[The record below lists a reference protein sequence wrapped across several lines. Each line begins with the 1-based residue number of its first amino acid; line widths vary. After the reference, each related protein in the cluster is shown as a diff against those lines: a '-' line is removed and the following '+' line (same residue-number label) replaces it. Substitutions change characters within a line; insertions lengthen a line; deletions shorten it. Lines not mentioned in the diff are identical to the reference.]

1 VKVRTRS
8 LPFRRLNRGAFIL
21 AKRGVWIIDLVYR
34 GHRVRKRLG
43 RGLPFEAVKQIAQR
57 EAVALRTSI
66 LLTGKPPAR
75 EPQVVDVT
83 INAAC
88 DRFER
93 EHFPVLRANTKRAYR
108 RQMKP
113 IRAHL
118 GTVTF
123 GALSP
128 FHLEQFKRDRTRPT
142 EGRAASG
149 RTAVNRELT
158 LLKGVYAKCVAWK
171 LFSPR
176 DDNPFDAV
184 APYPEPRG
192 RERILT
198 FEEEDRLLAALP
210 ERARTVARLA
220 LECGARLQS
229 ELLPVVWDDVDL
241 DHARLLIRATDAKNG
256 KPRHLPLSP
265 GMVATLRTS
274 AFVFPGRQGAFFHR
288 YKHAFFQAVRT
299 AGLAGTGVNIHC
311 LRHSW
316 ASRMLEAGADLAVVR
331 DLGGWADLAILNRY
345 SHHRP
350 QRAVD
355 ATGDAGPARRR
366 WPARTHRR
374 QRLGSLHES
383 VGGSGLPVRGPARA
397 REPALVSRSPQGRP
411 RSPISPY
418 RSPPVADQPPG
429 SRDPDRLIPVHTTV
443 SRRHRTPAL
452 STSG

>member
-1 VKVRTRS
+1 MRDGITASSRKRRTA
-8 LPFRRLNRGAFIL
+8 RLGAYRD
-21 AKRGVWIIDLVYR
+21 ARGVWIIDLVYR

-43 RGLPFEAVKQIAQR
+43 RGLSFETVKQIAQR
-57 EAVALRTSI
+57 ESLALRTAI
-66 LLTGKPPAR
+66 LHNGKPPAP
-75 EPQVVDVT
+75 EPQVVDLT

-93 EHFPVLRANTKRAYR
+93 EHFGVLRANTRRAYL

-118 GTVTF
+118 GTVTL

-142 EGRAASG
+142 EDRPTSG

-158 LLKGVYAKCVAWK
+158 LLKGVYAKCIAWK

-176 DDNPFDAV
+176 EDNPFDAV
-184 APYPEPRG
+184 ARYPEPRG

-210 ERARTVARLA
+210 ERARTVTQLA

-229 ELLPVVWDDVDL
+229 ELLPIIWDDVDL
-241 DHARLLIRATDAKNG
+241 DHARVLIRSIHAKNG
-256 KPRHLPLSP
+256 KPRHLPLCP
-265 GMVATLRTS
+265 TMVATLRAMQASATS
-274 AFVFPGRQGAFFHR
+274 AFVFPGRRGAFFHR
-288 YKHAFFQAVRT
+288 YKHAFFEAVRT

-331 DLGGWADLAILNRY
+331 DLGGWADLSILNRY

-350 QRAVD
+350 QRAVEATAAMLAQRD
-355 ATGDAGPARRR
+355 AARR
-366 WPARTHRR
+366 
-374 QRLGSLHES
+374 
-383 VGGSGLPVRGPARA
+383 
-397 REPALVSRSPQGRP
+397 PALTVVS
-411 RSPISPY
+411 
-418 RSPPVADQPPG
+418 G
-429 SRDPDRLIPVHTTV
+429 SAR
-443 SRRHRTPAL
+443 
-452 STSG
+452 STSR

>member
-1 VKVRTRS
+1 
-8 LPFRRLNRGAFIL
+8 
-21 AKRGVWIIDLVYR
+21 
-34 GHRVRKRLG
+34 
-43 RGLPFEAVKQIAQR
+43 
-57 EAVALRTSI
+57 
-66 LLTGKPPAR
+66 
-75 EPQVVDVT
+75 
-83 INAAC
+83 
-88 DRFER
+88 
-93 EHFPVLRANTKRAYR
+93 
-108 RQMKP
+108 MKP

-118 GTVTF
+118 GTVTL

-149 RTAVNRELT
+149 QTAVNRELT
-158 LLKGVYAKCVAWK
+158 LLRGVYAKCVAWK

-184 APYPEPRG
+184 ARYPEPRG

-210 ERARTVARLA
+210 ERARTVTRLA

-241 DHARLLIRATDAKNG
+241 DHARLLIRATHAKNG

-265 GMVATLRTS
+265 GMVATLRTMQATATS

-316 ASRMLEAGADLAVVR
+316 ASRMLEAGAELAVVR
-331 DLGGWADLAILNRY
+331 DLGGWADLSILNRY

-355 ATGDAGPARRR
+355 ATAAMLALRDAAGR
-366 WPARTHRR
+366 
-374 QRLGSLHES
+374 
-383 VGGSGLPVRGPARA
+383 
-397 REPALVSRSPQGRP
+397 PALTVVS
-411 RSPISPY
+411 
-418 RSPPVADQPPG
+418 G
-429 SRDPDRLIPVHTTV
+429 SAR
-443 SRRHRTPAL
+443 
-452 STSG
+452 STSR